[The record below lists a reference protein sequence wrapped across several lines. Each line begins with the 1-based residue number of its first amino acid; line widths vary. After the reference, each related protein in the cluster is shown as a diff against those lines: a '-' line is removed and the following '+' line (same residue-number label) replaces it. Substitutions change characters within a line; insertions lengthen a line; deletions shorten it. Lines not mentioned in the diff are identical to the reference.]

1 MVGLRALSGL
11 AGAWGRAWRRVLGER
26 LESFGGRMILGM
38 LAVHAALLPLLFG
51 GVIYI
56 VQRGYEAQFVD
67 HVRSQ
72 AYTLSLAL
80 ASSLGRPEAQTLL
93 EELSLSGR
101 VLYAEL
107 VDRRNGRVV
116 AATPGPPAPHPFR
129 EDFFFGQGGD
139 QAYHIALPLPSRDG
153 RMLELHLGF
162 DEAPTRAQIGLAYRR
177 ALYIALA
184 YVVLTLV
191 LVALVSAQVTRSLDR
206 VRQASRAIA
215 SGRFEQ
221 SLDLR
226 SHVREV
232 DSLAKDLEDMRR
244 TLVDLAAALEYQA
257 LHDPLTGLSNR
268 AHFYDHLHQAIA
280 ASRRTGE
287 PFALLLV
294 DLDRFKEINDT
305 HGHQV
310 GDLLLQQV
318 AARVRHVIRESDL
331 AARLGGDEFALLLL
345 GADKEGGL
353 RIARKVLEQLDAPFL
368 IRGLELR
375 VGASLGLA
383 VYPHHGSDEE
393 ALIRCADIS
402 MYEAKSTGRGIQ
414 VCRMCVLP
422 EADLSSA
429 ALMGGDGAGAGGE
442 PRAGAPGE
450 GPGGRREAAGS
461 ACETPP

>member
-1 MVGLRALSGL
+1 MVRLRTLKEALRG
-11 AGAWGRAWRRVLGER
+11 R
-26 LESFGGRMILGM
+26 LESFSGRMILGM

-67 HVRSQ
+67 NVRSQ
-72 AYTLSLAL
+72 AYVISLAL
-80 ASSLGRPEAQTLL
+80 GSDPLGPQAQALL
-93 EELSLSGR
+93 EDLSLSGR
-101 VLYAEL
+101 VLYAEV
-107 VDRRNGRVV
+107 VDRRTGEVV
-116 AATPGPPAPHPFR
+116 AAAPQPGMSHPFR

-139 QAYHIALPLPSRDG
+139 EIYHIALPLSAPDG
-153 RMLELHLGF
+153 RPLELHLGY
-162 DEAPTRAQIGLAYRR
+162 DETPTRQQIALAYRR
-177 ALYIALA
+177 ALYIGLA
-184 YVVLTLV
+184 YIVLTLV

-215 SGRFEQ
+215 SGRFDQ

-268 AHFYDHLHQAIA
+268 AHFYDRLHQAIA
-280 ASRRTGE
+280 ASRRSGE
-287 PFALLLV
+287 PFTLLLV

-310 GDLLLQQV
+310 GDLLIQQV
-318 AARVRHVIRESDL
+318 AARLRHVIRESDL

-353 RIARKVLEQLDAPFL
+353 RIARKVLDQLNAPFF

-375 VGASLGLA
+375 VGASVGLS

-393 ALIRCADIS
+393 SLIRCADIS
-402 MYEAKSTGRGIQ
+402 MYEAKSSGQGVQ
-414 VCRMCVLP
+414 VCRMCILP
-422 EADLSSA
+422 ENGPSA
-429 ALMGGDGAGAGGE
+429 ASLMGQPERD
-442 PRAGAPGE
+442 PAP
-450 GPGGRREAAGS
+450 
-461 ACETPP
+461 TV